1 MRCRDVDSSL
11 AVRDAGSQAA
21 QSPAAQSAAARLARP
36 APVWWRDWMALTG
49 PLVTLALMLGGLA
62 ARPYWGD
69 EADTI
74 SAVRRTLPQVFHLLG
89 HVDAVHGLYYLL
101 LWPVVQ
107 LAGPGE
113 FAARLPS
120 ALAMAAAAAGV
131 TAIARRL
138 ASRLAG
144 LYAGLV
150 FAVLPTVTRQ
160 AHDARPYALV
170 TAAAVLASYLLVRLA
185 EQATPRRLAGYALS
199 LVLVGYLQLFG
210 LLLLPA
216 HAITLA
222 ALARRQRR
230 AALRGWLISATVA
243 ALAVAPVAI
252 IGWLERSQI
261 AWIPQPGWHDAGDLA
276 ATLLATPAA
285 AAAAIALLAVA
296 GLARGGGLSG
306 LAAPWLLLPPLLLL
320 VLSEVKPVYNG
331 RYLSFCLPAVA
342 LLAGAGLAALAR
354 PAGVVALAATVS
366 LVLPTLWALRV
377 PTGGMRAVAQFLRA
391 EERPGDA
398 IAYPGH
404 AIPPWYLAYPDGFTQ
419 LRDISLDRTGAAL
432 GHLYASTVP
441 RPVLDRREHWVRRIW
456 VVQTAPGQ
464 GPAGYLAPGFR
475 LAHEW
480 RLAGGATAVWLYT
493 KGPAGGVTPGRARAL

>member
-1 MRCRDVDSSL
+1 
-11 AVRDAGSQAA
+11 
-21 QSPAAQSAAARLARP
+21 
-36 APVWWRDWMALTG
+36 
-49 PLVTLALMLGGLA
+49 
-62 ARPYWGD
+62 
-69 EADTI
+69 
-74 SAVRRTLPQVFHLLG
+74 
-89 HVDAVHGLYYLL
+89 VHGLYYLL

-120 ALAMAAAAAGV
+120 ALAMAAAAGGV
-131 TAIARRL
+131 TAIGRRL

-160 AHDARPYALV
+160 AHNARPYALV
-170 TAAAVLASYLLVRLA
+170 TAAAVLASYLLLWVA
-185 EQATPRRLAGYALS
+185 EQPTPRR
-199 LVLVGYLQLFG
+199 
-210 LLLLPA
+210 
-216 HAITLA
+216 LA

-230 AALRGWLISATVA
+230 AALRGWLISAAVA
-243 ALAVAPVAI
+243 TLAVAPVAI
-252 IGWLERSQI
+252 VGWLERSQI
-261 AWIPQPGWHDAGDLA
+261 AWIPQPGWHDAGDLV

-285 AAAAIALLAVA
+285 AAAAIGLPGLA
-296 GLARGGGLSG
+296 GLARGGGLSW

-404 AIPPWYLAYPDGFTQ
+404 AIPPWYIAYPDGFTQ

-493 KGPAGGVTPGRARAL
+493 IGPAGGVTPGRALAL